1 MSRLTGSR
9 PSRLVLFV
17 GAAAVV
23 CASLWWVSKAPGE
36 VVDDSLVD
44 ARVLAVAPP
53 GRGPDRGPRGPT
65 LVMVEIEPGSRAR
78 LWLRAP
84 LPRVGGTLRVRV
96 KTHADGSRT
105 LAAAR

>member
-1 MSRLTGSR
+1 MSQLSGAR
-9 PSRLVLFV
+9 PGRLVLFL
-17 GAAAVV
+17 GAAVVV

-36 VVDDSLVD
+36 VVEDSLVD

-65 LVMVEIEPGSRAR
+65 LVSIEIEPGSRAR

-96 KTHADGSRT
+96 RTHADGSRT
-105 LAAAR
+105 VVAAR